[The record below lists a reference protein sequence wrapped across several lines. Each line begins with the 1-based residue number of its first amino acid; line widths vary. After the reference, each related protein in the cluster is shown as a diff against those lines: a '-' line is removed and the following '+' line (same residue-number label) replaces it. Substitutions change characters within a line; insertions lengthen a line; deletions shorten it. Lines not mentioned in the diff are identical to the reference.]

1 MAEEK
6 NVIKSVEELDL
17 ELKTLEEKQQELR
30 IKRAKAIDEDPITVL
45 EHDLE
50 IISKLY
56 ETLSGFILTNDND
69 ILNALGETETKIEN
83 HIRKIKKAMD
93 FNLVEE
99 WIQATPENKEDSLN
113 SIKEEL
119 GYFKLEKNPSE
130 VAHHYNFISMLYFD
144 FDFKP
149 EEIIDKVER
158 DLAEVEA

>member
-56 ETLSGFILTNDND
+56 ETLSGFILST
-69 ILNALGETETKIEN
+69 L
-83 HIRKIKKAMD
+83 IKKVQMSCLMIMI
-93 FNLVEE
+93 F
-99 WIQATPENKEDSLN
+99 
-113 SIKEEL
+113 
-119 GYFKLEKNPSE
+119 
-130 VAHHYNFISMLYFD
+130 
-144 FDFKP
+144 
-149 EEIIDKVER
+149 
-158 DLAEVEA
+158 